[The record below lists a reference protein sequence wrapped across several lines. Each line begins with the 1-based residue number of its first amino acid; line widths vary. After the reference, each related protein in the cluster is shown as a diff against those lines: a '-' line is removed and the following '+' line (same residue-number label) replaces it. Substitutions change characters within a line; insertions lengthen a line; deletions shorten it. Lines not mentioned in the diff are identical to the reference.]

1 MMRSYNL
8 RSDADIIKL
17 DHVPFLGHEVGQ
29 CQVNPKSSQGFVHI
43 PKNASTEMKQLLGD
57 WEFANYKKKSLDE
70 YLVILRDPRDR
81 WISGMTEL
89 LVGKNSRIGR
99 ENRKWMSSLS
109 DAKKL
114 VDQTL
119 LQQLIR
125 LDPIFDPHTAPQC
138 LFLEGIPY
146 QNITYFEFNRD
157 VVDTIAEYCLI
168 PDVLSNLN
176 ETGQDFIKS
185 AVADKIAELVEKDHE
200 IKHEIEK
207 VYHCDH
213 VLIDLLNASNPMKK

>member
-125 LDPIFDPHTAPQC
+125 LLGEECRGAAEPGSARAKRQRTEEPPPLPVPPPQPQTRRRLPKSSSDSMTMRMRKC
-138 LFLEGIPY
+138 
-146 QNITYFEFNRD
+146 
-157 VVDTIAEYCLI
+157 VVGKK
-168 PDVLSNLN
+168 PMR
-176 ETGQDFIKS
+176 
-185 AVADKIAELVEKDHE
+185 VEVGPE
-200 IKHEIEK
+200 R
-207 VYHCDH
+207 
-213 VLIDLLNASNPMKK
+213 